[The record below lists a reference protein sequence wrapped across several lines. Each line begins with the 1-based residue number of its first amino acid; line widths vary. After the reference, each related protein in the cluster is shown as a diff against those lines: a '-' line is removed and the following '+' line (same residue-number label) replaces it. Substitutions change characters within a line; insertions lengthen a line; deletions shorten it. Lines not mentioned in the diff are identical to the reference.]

1 MNKIY
6 IILGILSEIKFMI
19 NFLFLEVINLILLF
33 LEIFRKI
40 NLESV
45 VFYVEKRRDLVSY
58 VEEDVVSCEIRRF
71 SGCERDIVFVCSFCL
86 YKRILKFFKGF
97 KKI

>member
-6 IILGILSEIKFMI
+6 IFLGILSEIKFMI

-58 VEEDVVSCEIRRF
+58 VEEDVVSCEIGRF
-71 SGCERDIVFVCSFCL
+71 SGCERDIVFV
-86 YKRILKFFKGF
+86 YIKGY
-97 KKI
+97 

>member
-58 VEEDVVSCEIRRF
+58 VEEDVVSCEIGRF
-71 SGCERDIVFVCSFCL
+71 SGV
-86 YKRILKFFKGF
+86 KG
-97 KKI
+97 I